1 MTLVRRNN
9 GNFDSLLNSF
19 MGGDFFINESGLYC
33 GNQSLPAINVLESD
47 DEYKIEIAAAG
58 LQKDDFSIEFNNGRL
73 TVSAKKSEEAENK
86 KYVKREF
93 NYAGF
98 SRTFSVPKQK
108 VEDGKI
114 TASYE
119 NGVLNI
125 LLPKREEV
133 KPCIYC
139 GLCWIMDLLFL
150 NKVRPAVYHLNE
162 GCSAG

>member
-1 MTLVRRNN
+1 MTLIRRSN
-9 GNFDSLLNSF
+9 GNFDSLLNNF
-19 MGGDFFINESGLYC
+19 VGGDFFLNQNGMYC
-33 GNQSLPAINVLESD
+33 GNQTLPAVNIMENN

-58 LQKDDFSIEFNNGRL
+58 LQKEDFTIEFNNGRL
-73 TVSAKKSEEAENK
+73 TVSAKKSDEAENK
-86 KYVKREF
+86 EYLKREF

-119 NGVLNI
+119 KVLNI

-133 KPCIYC
+133 KPKPARVV
-139 GLCWIMDLLFL
+139 
-150 NKVRPAVYHLNE
+150 KV
-162 GCSAG
+162 G